1 MTHYTRNCD
10 VLLEDKKS
18 LHFCGHWQ
26 LEWTSCTCQFYLYK
40 WSLIL
45 LSLAFFGTWEQFDC
59 LHLAVKVGI
68 RFENVQFAYQSRPD
82 KKAWCGV
89 RQHEIKCRSKI
100 LHQVLMGITL
110 DIRARQDDRHRWQE
124 RLWQVHHEQLYF
136 TGPCNKLLKVY
147 NRQSLS
153 GPRRGHFESYSICL
167 DDFLSKVNCCCASMI
182 HKVERFLVR
191 CWRDSR
197 RVRKY
202 WKFWSVFQW
211 VHLPS
216 PMIWILDDCTI
227 SRSLC

>member
-1 MTHYTRNCD
+1 MPVQNPAPGPHGD
-10 VLLEDKKS
+10 
-18 LHFCGHWQ
+18 
-26 LEWTSCTCQFYLYK
+26 YLRHP
-40 WSLIL
+40 
-45 LSLAFFGTWEQFDC
+45 C
-59 LHLAVKVGI
+59 
-68 RFENVQFAYQSRPD
+68 
-82 KKAWCGV
+82 
-89 RQHEIKCRSKI
+89 
-100 LHQVLMGITL
+100 
-110 DIRARQDDRHRWQE
+110 RQDDRHRWQE

-153 GPRRGHFESYSICL
+153 GPRRGHFESYSIYL

-216 PMIWILDDCTI
+216 PMIWYWTTVQFQEALLRRCIFYHHHKEYLNMQRGAGQRCFLVVLLAWMWKQYFTRTCIILCF
-227 SRSLC
+227 R